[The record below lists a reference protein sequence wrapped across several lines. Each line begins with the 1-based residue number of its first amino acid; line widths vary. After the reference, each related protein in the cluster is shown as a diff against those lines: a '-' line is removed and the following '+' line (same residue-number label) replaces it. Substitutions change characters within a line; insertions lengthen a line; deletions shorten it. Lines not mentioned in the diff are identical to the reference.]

1 MTGVQTCALPIS
13 EIAIGQA
20 STLLCHLANI
30 SYRTGH
36 TLHLD
41 PQTKKIIGDADAM
54 KLWGREYRK
63 GWEPKV

>member
-1 MTGVQTCALPIS
+1 MDAIRTGKTPNS

-30 SYRTGH
+30 AYRTGH

-41 PQTKKIIGDADAM
+41 PQTKKIKDDADAM